1 MVMIDVAIEY
11 INPARV
17 LEIVQELRD
26 MGWVQGTDF
35 DFAFHQSK
43 WDEMIGEIPR
53 HTVFTFYNDSNASYF
68 MLRWS

>member
-1 MVMIDVAIEY
+1 MIDVAIEY
-11 INPARV
+11 INPARA

>member
-11 INPARV
+11 INPDRA
-17 LEIVQELRD
+17 LEIVQELKD
-26 MGWVQGTDF
+26 MGWVQGT